1 MRRGQLVEL
10 GWKRPL
16 QLGQNRAGLAETNE
30 SGWSDGIRRARGDK
44 QQDADS
50 PGVRVRNGTD
60 PSSFRSCYC
69 GVTFVFS
76 RRLFLRLLGV
86 VYLIAFA
93 SLGVQMTGLVG
104 SRGILPVADFLARA
118 HSALGADAY
127 RVLPTLLWVSS
138 SDAVLVL
145 LCWGG
150 AALSIALIFNVVSV
164 VTAALLWM
172 FYLSL
177 TVAGQ
182 VFLEFQWDMLLLEMG
197 LLACLHAPLRSAEAE
212 PNPVVRW
219 VLWGLCFKLTFLS
232 GITKILSRDPAW
244 AGWTAMNYH
253 YWTQP
258 IPTWTSW
265 YAAQAPA
272 AVQYW
277 SVPTM
282 LAIELVVPFAIFLPA
297 RFRKTRLVACALM
310 ILLQVGIGATGNYGF
325 FNLLTIILYLTL
337 LDDHTLG
344 RRPIAQ
350 PRTSTPRPEPAAWR
364 MTTSAAAVAIACLSV
379 VAFVREM
386 QITAGTPSQIA
397 RAWPG
402 RVLEWVEPFR
412 SINGYGLFR
421 VMTTERPELV
431 IEVSENGQ
439 DFKEWEFRWKPGD
452 PRRRPAFVEPHMPRL
467 DWQMWFAALDPFG
480 AERWLEPLARR
491 LVDGEP
497 AVVRLLG
504 PSPLAGP
511 STRLGA
517 GRPRS
522 VRIGYYDYRFTTRAE
537 RSQSGDWWVR
547 TRK

>member
-1 MRRGQLVEL
+1 M
-10 GWKRPL
+10 
-16 QLGQNRAGLAETNE
+16 
-30 SGWSDGIRRARGDK
+30 
-44 QQDADS
+44 
-50 PGVRVRNGTD
+50 
-60 PSSFRSCYC
+60 
-69 GVTFVFS
+69 TFVFS

-104 SRGILPVADFLARA
+104 SRGILPVADFLTRA
-118 HSALGADAY
+118 HAALGPDAY

-138 SDAVLVL
+138 SDAVLIV

-150 AALSIALIFNVVSV
+150 AALSIALIFNVVPV
-164 VTAALLWM
+164 VTASLLWV

-182 VFLEFQWDMLLLEMG
+182 VFLEFQWDMLLLETG
-197 LLACLHAPLRSAEAE
+197 LLACLYAPLRSAAAE

-277 SVPTM
+277 SVPAM

-297 RFRKTRLVACALM
+297 RFRKTRLVACVLM

-325 FNLLTIILYLTL
+325 FNLLTIVLYLTL
-337 LDDHTLG
+337 LDDRTMG
-344 RRPIAQ
+344 RRRIA
-350 PRTSTPRPEPAAWR
+350 PPHSGTPRPEPAAWR
-364 MTTSAAAVAIACLSV
+364 MTTSAAAVAIASLSV

-386 QITAGTPSQIA
+386 QATAGTSSQIA

-421 VMTTERPELV
+421 VMTTERPELL

-491 LVDGEP
+491 LVDDEP

-511 STRLGA
+511 
-517 GRPRS
+517 PRS